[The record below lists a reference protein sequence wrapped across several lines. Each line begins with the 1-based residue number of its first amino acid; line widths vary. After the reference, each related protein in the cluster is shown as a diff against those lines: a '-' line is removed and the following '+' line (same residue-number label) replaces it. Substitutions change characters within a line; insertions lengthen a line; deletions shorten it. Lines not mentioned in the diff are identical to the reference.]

1 LVSLETVGEDARVRR
16 SVMRGWRVVA
26 GAFVVMFMT
35 FGCTYA
41 FTAFFASLQESFG
54 VSRGALS
61 GVFSVAGSL
70 YFFLGALSGPLAD
83 RFGPRPMI
91 LFGTT
96 AVGVGLIMAGRAQD
110 IREVYAAYGI
120 GIGVGVGFAYV
131 PAIGAVQRWFVARRG
146 FASGI
151 AVAGIGLGTLIVPP
165 VADWLIATQGWRA
178 AYGTLGVACILAAG
192 AAAFAVEGSPERHG
206 FLPDGQ
212 VIGVGGEA
220 DAAVEGVSVKEA
232 VRSRAFAML
241 YSAAFLVSLGLFAPF
256 VHLTPY
262 AEDRG
267 VPHALAV
274 ALFALIGVG
283 STAGRF
289 LIGGFAD
296 RLGRRRALGAMY
308 LGVALTMGWW
318 LASTQA
324 WQIGVF
330 ALVFGACYGGF
341 VALAPALIVDYFG
354 PRNASSLIG
363 LSYTAVAL
371 GTLAGPPLAGYAF
384 DVYRSYTLP
393 IAVSAVAAIA
403 AAVLVRIAPDP
414 ATERARPASV
424 PRRAAS

>member
-1 LVSLETVGEDARVRR
+1 
-16 SVMRGWRVVA
+16 
-26 GAFVVMFMT
+26 
-35 FGCTYA
+35 
-41 FTAFFASLQESFG
+41 
-54 VSRGALS
+54 
-61 GVFSVAGSL
+61 
-70 YFFLGALSGPLAD
+70 
-83 RFGPRPMI
+83 
-91 LFGTT
+91 
-96 AVGVGLIMAGRAQD
+96 
-110 IREVYAAYGI
+110 
-120 GIGVGVGFAYV
+120 
-131 PAIGAVQRWFVARRG
+131 
-146 FASGI
+146 
-151 AVAGIGLGTLIVPP
+151 
-165 VADWLIATQGWRA
+165 
-178 AYGTLGVACILAAG
+178 
-192 AAAFAVEGSPERHG
+192 
-206 FLPDGQ
+206 
-212 VIGVGGEA
+212 
-220 DAAVEGVSVKEA
+220 VSVKEA
-232 VRSRAFAML
+232 IRSRAFAML

-324 WQIGVF
+324 WQIGLF

-403 AAVLVRIAPDP
+403 AAVLVRVAPDP
-414 ATERARPASV
+414 ATERARPAVV
-424 PRRAAS
+424 PRGGAS